1 MTTKAQEQN
10 LILVSA
16 SPRRRELLKRLGFQ
30 FEVKPAD
37 VDERAIE
44 YKSPREL
51 AMKAAYQKVLSKASE
66 LTPSSI
72 LVGCDTI
79 VVLDGTVFG
88 KPANADEALQMLRT
102 LSGRRHRVIS
112 GVAVKATPSS
122 VLLDVEESYI
132 TFREL
137 SEREIR
143 EYVESGEPMDK
154 AGAYAI
160 QGGARA
166 FVEKIEGD
174 YWNVV
179 GLPIHKLLDMLSQY
193 MDVGEYRKRA
203 SQLREFEL

>member
-1 MTTKAQEQN
+1 VTTKAQEQN

-102 LSGRRHRVIS
+102 LSGRRHSVIS

-122 VLLDVEESYI
+122 VLLDAEESYI

-166 FVEKIEGD
+166 FVEKIEGN

>member
-1 MTTKAQEQN
+1 VTTKAQEQN

-102 LSGRRHRVIS
+102 LSGRRHSVIS

-132 TFREL
+132 TFRGL

>member
-1 MTTKAQEQN
+1 VTTKAQEQN

-102 LSGRRHRVIS
+102 LSGRRHSVIS

>member
-102 LSGRRHRVIS
+102 LSGRRHSVIS

-122 VLLDVEESYI
+122 VLLDAEESYI

-166 FVEKIEGD
+166 FVEKIEGN

>member
-102 LSGRRHRVIS
+102 LSGRRHSVIS

-132 TFREL
+132 TFRGL

>member
-1 MTTKAQEQN
+1 
-10 LILVSA
+10 
-16 SPRRRELLKRLGFQ
+16 LGFQ

-102 LSGRRHRVIS
+102 LSGRRHSVIS

-122 VLLDVEESYI
+122 VLLDAEESYI